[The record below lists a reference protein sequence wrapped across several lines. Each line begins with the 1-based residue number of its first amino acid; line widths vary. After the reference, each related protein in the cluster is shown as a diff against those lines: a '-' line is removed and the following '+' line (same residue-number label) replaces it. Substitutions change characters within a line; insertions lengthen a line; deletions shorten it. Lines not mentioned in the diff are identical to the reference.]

1 MLSIIEKLC
10 SIGGPALCEA
20 AADEHSALMAREVGL
35 YRLLCKKNGFFCF
48 ESALHVFHS
57 GVAAI
62 NVPSLE
68 LWNDLRGWRGD
79 YGNII
84 SPQDVFF
91 AQDIF
96 GGQFF
101 LREGGV
107 WSFDPETAEIERVAS
122 DIEAWCSII
131 LLDWRLLTG
140 YSLAHEWQKVYGN
153 LAANKRLVPKVPFFS
168 GGDYSIE
175 NLYAEDAEASMK
187 FRAEIARQIVDLPDG
202 STIRLTVADDS

>member
-1 MLSIIEKLC
+1 MSPIIDKLC
-10 SIGGPALCEA
+10 GIGSQALCELA
-20 AADEHSALMAREVGL
+20 VDKNSALMARERGL

-68 LWNDLRGWRGD
+68 GWNDLRGWRGD
-79 YGNII
+79 YGTII
-84 SPQDVFF
+84 PSQDVFF

-101 LREGGV
+101 LREGVV
-107 WSFDPETAEIERVAS
+107 WSFDPETAEIERVAA
-122 DIEAWCSII
+122 DIEEWCAII
-131 LLDWRLLTG
+131 LSDWRLLTG
-140 YSLAHEWQKVYGN
+140 YSLAHEWQKVYGK
-153 LAANKRLVPKVPFFS
+153 LAVNKRLVPKVPFFS
-168 GGDYSIE
+168 GGDYSVE

-202 STIRLTVADDS
+202 STIRLKVTDD